1 MPAVDSAARPANAL
15 PDGAG
20 RPASGRTRES
30 PGGGFRRGLTGA
42 AVRRFAARVGPGC
55 SAVLLVAGVWQL
67 VHLLG
72 LSPVLPAPAA
82 VLRDLSDAWSAGT
95 LGPGL
100 LHSLGRCLAGF
111 AASAAV
117 GVPLGLLLH
126 RFGFLRVPLA
136 PALSAF
142 QSLPAAVLVPIAVI
156 CLGTSQAAVY
166 LVVLLGA
173 VPSVATGVLTALD
186 QVPPLLVRA
195 GRTMG
200 ATGAAGVRHV
210 LLPAALPGVVAA
222 LRQGWA
228 FGWRALMTAELMA
241 STPLPGLGQV
251 IDAGRRSG
259 RLGPVLAAALV
270 ILAVGVVV
278 ETGVFGPVQRRVLR
292 ARGLPAAQER

>member
-1 MPAVDSAARPANAL
+1 MPAVDSAAPPADALPAGAGRSGGGRPGEP
-15 PDGAG
+15 PDGAV
-20 RPASGRTRES
+20 
-30 PGGGFRRGLTGA
+30 RRGRARA
-42 AVRRFAARVGPGC
+42 AAMRVAERVGPGC
-55 SAVLLVAGVWQL
+55 SAVLLVVGLWQL

-72 LSPVLPAPAA
+72 LSPVLPAPVT

-95 LGPGL
+95 LGSGL

-126 RFGFLRVPLA
+126 RSGLVRAPLA
-136 PALSAF
+136 PLLSAF

-156 CLGTSQAAVY
+156 CLGTSSGAVY

-241 STPLPGLGQV
+241 STPLPGLGQLL
-251 IDAGRRSG
+251 DAGRRSG
-259 RLGPVLAAALV
+259 RLSPVLAAAVV

-278 ETGVFGPVQRRVLR
+278 EAGVFEPVQRRVLR
-292 ARGLPAAQER
+292 ARGLPAARER

>member
-1 MPAVDSAARPANAL
+1 MPAVDSPRRPTPSRPGPRVRPGAVRPHGTPAGTGRRGRAGALLRRAAARL
-15 PDGAG
+15 W
-20 RPASGRTRES
+20 
-30 PGGGFRRGLTGA
+30 
-42 AVRRFAARVGPGC
+42 PGC
-55 SAVLLVAGVWQL
+55 SALLLVAGLWQL

-72 LSPVLPAPAA
+72 LSPVLPAPSA

-95 LGPGL
+95 LGSGL

-126 RFGFLRVPLA
+126 RFGFLRTPVA
-136 PALSAF
+136 PVLGAF
-142 QSLPAAVLVPIAVI
+142 QSLPAAVLVPIAVM
-156 CLGTSQAAVY
+156 CLGPSRGAVY

-173 VPSVATGVLTALD
+173 VPSVTTGVLTALD

-195 GRTMG
+195 GRAMG
-200 ATGAAGVRHV
+200 ATGAAAVRHV

-228 FGWRALMTAELMA
+228 FGWRALMTAELMTA
-241 STPLPGLGQV
+241 TPLTGLGRM

-259 RLGPVLAAALV
+259 RLSAVLAAAV
-270 ILAVGVVV
+270 AVLAVGVLV
-278 ETGVFGPVQRRVLR
+278 EAGVFGPVQRRVLR
-292 ARGLPAAQER
+292 ARGLPGTDGR

>member
-1 MPAVDSAARPANAL
+1 MHAVESPARPAGALSGGRFCRGPRTGARRARAGARLRRSAARTGPVL
-15 PDGAG
+15 
-20 RPASGRTRES
+20 
-30 PGGGFRRGLTGA
+30 RRL
-42 AVRRFAARVGPGC
+42 AARTGPGC
-55 SAVLLVAGVWQL
+55 SAVLLVVGVWQL

-111 AASAAV
+111 AASAAA
-117 GVPLGLLLH
+117 GVPLGLLMH
-126 RFGFLRVPLA
+126 RFRSVRVPLA
-136 PALSAF
+136 PTLSAF

-173 VPSVATGVLTALD
+173 VPSVATGVLSALD

-195 GRTMG
+195 SRTMG

-210 LLPAALPGVVAA
+210 L
-222 LRQGWA
+222 
-228 FGWRALMTAELMA
+228 
-241 STPLPGLGQV
+241 
-251 IDAGRRSG
+251 
-259 RLGPVLAAALV
+259 
-270 ILAVGVVV
+270 
-278 ETGVFGPVQRRVLR
+278 R
-292 ARGLPAAQER
+292 ARGLPVAPER